1 MNKLH
6 QLEVRKLLKELDY
19 VKSDFEY
26 KNEIVFEADNSFMRS
41 LNEFLEKNIVLKEM
55 FDKKIN
61 RKIDEMIRE
70 RSTERVIE
78 SIPEAV
84 EEESTEITIVEKVVD
99 EKLRKIYR
107 GIAKKTHP
115 DKISDVRLND
125 IYIMAREMYESN
137 DVMGIYSICDQLGIP
152 YEISVED
159 LGSLKDRISIIKD
172 RVAFMES
179 TFSWKWHH
187 SEDEGERSRMLFEY
201 VKSKII

>member
-1 MNKLH
+1 MNKLR
-6 QLEVRKLLKELDY
+6 QLEARKLLKELDY

-26 KNEIVFEADNSFMRS
+26 KNEIVFEADGAFMES
-41 LNEFLEKNIVLKEM
+41 LNGFLEKNIELKEI
-55 FDKKIN
+55 FEKKTN
-61 RKIDEMIRE
+61 AGIDMIRE
-70 RSTERVIE
+70 RSSEN
-78 SIPEAV
+78 AV
-84 EEESTEITIVEKVVD
+84 ENSPSSVEIAIVDKAANENI
-99 EKLRKIYR
+99 RKIYR
-107 GIAKKTHP
+107 SVAKKTHP
-115 DKISDVRLND
+115 DKISDARLND

-159 LGSLKDRISIIKD
+159 LATLKDRISMIKD

>member
-6 QLEVRKLLKELDY
+6 QLEARKLLKELDY

-26 KNEIVFEADNSFMRS
+26 KNEIVFEADSAFMES
-41 LNEFLEKNIVLKEM
+41 LNDFLEKNIVLKEM
-55 FDKKIN
+55 FEKKTSP
-61 RKIDEMIRE
+61 RIDIFIRE
-70 RSTERVIE
+70 RSAESSIE
-78 SIPEAV
+78 PSPESV
-84 EEESTEITIVEKVVD
+84 EVTIVDKATNENI
-99 EKLRKIYR
+99 RKIYR
-107 GIAKKTHP
+107 SVAKKTHP
-115 DKISDVRLND
+115 DKISDARLND

-152 YEISVED
+152 YEMSVED
-159 LGSLKDRISIIKD
+159 LATLKDRISMMKD

>member
-1 MNKLH
+1 MNKLR
-6 QLEVRKLLKELDY
+6 QLEARKLLKELDY

-26 KNEIVFEADNSFMRS
+26 KNEIVFEADSAFLES
-41 LNEFLEKNIVLKEM
+41 LNGFLEKNIELKEI
-55 FDKKIN
+55 FEKKTN
-61 RKIDEMIRE
+61 ARIDMIRE
-70 RSTERVIE
+70 RSSEN
-78 SIPEAV
+78 AV
-84 EEESTEITIVEKVVD
+84 ENSPSSVEIAIVDKAANENI
-99 EKLRKIYR
+99 RKIYR
-107 GIAKKTHP
+107 IVAKKTHP
-115 DKISDVRLND
+115 DKISDARLNE
-125 IYIMAREMYESN
+125 IYITAREMYESN

-187 SEDEGERSRMLFEY
+187 SKDEGERSRMLFEY

>member
-6 QLEVRKLLKELDY
+6 QLEVRRLLKELDY
-19 VKSDFEY
+19 VKSDYEY

-41 LNEFLEKNIVLKEM
+41 LNDFLGRNIVLKEL

-70 RSTERVIE
+70 RSAENVIE
-78 SIPEAV
+78 SIPEVV
-84 EEESTEITIVEKVVD
+84 EEESTEIVIVEKVVD

-115 DKISDVRLND
+115 DKISDTRLND
-125 IYIMAREMYESN
+125 IYIMASKMYESN

-152 YEISVED
+152 YELTIEDSETLKSQISMMKE
-159 LGSLKDRISIIKD
+159 
-172 RVAFMES
+172 RVGFMES
-179 TFSWKWHH
+179 TFTWKWYHT
-187 SEDEGERSRMLFEY
+187 EDEGEKSRILVEY
-201 VKSKII
+201 IKSKII

>member
-6 QLEVRKLLKELDY
+6 QLEARKLLKELDY

-26 KNEIVFEADNSFMRS
+26 KNEIVFEADGAFMES
-41 LNEFLEKNIVLKEM
+41 LSDFLEKNIVLKEM
-55 FDKKIN
+55 FEKKTN
-61 RKIDEMIRE
+61 AKIDIFIRE
-70 RSTERVIE
+70 RSAESRIE
-78 SIPEAV
+78 PSPESV
-84 EEESTEITIVEKVVD
+84 EVAIVDKAANENI
-99 EKLRKIYR
+99 RKIYR
-107 GIAKKTHP
+107 SVAKKTHP
-115 DKISDVRLND
+115 DKISDARLNE
-125 IYIMAREMYESN
+125 IYITAREMYESN

-159 LGSLKDRISIIKD
+159 LATLKDRISMIKD

>member
-1 MNKLH
+1 MNKLR
-6 QLEVRKLLKELDY
+6 QLEARKLLKELDY

-26 KNEIVFEADNSFMRS
+26 KNEIVFEADSAFLES
-41 LNEFLEKNIVLKEM
+41 LNNFLEKNITLKEI
-55 FDKKIN
+55 FEKN
-61 RKIDEMIRE
+61 TNHKIDDMIRE
-70 RSTERVIE
+70 RSSKNTSPE
-78 SIPEAV
+78 SV
-84 EEESTEITIVEKVVD
+84 EISIVDKAANENI
-99 EKLRKIYR
+99 RKIYR
-107 GIAKKTHP
+107 SVAKKTHP
-115 DKISDVRLND
+115 DKISDARLND

-152 YEISVED
+152 YEMSVED
-159 LGSLKDRISIIKD
+159 LATLKDRISMMKD

>member
-6 QLEVRKLLKELDY
+6 QLEARKLLKELDY

-26 KNEIVFEADNSFMRS
+26 KNEIVFEADSAFMES
-41 LNEFLEKNIVLKEM
+41 LNDFLEKNITLKEI
-55 FDKKIN
+55 FEKN
-61 RKIDEMIRE
+61 TSPRIDIFIRE
-70 RSTERVIE
+70 RSAESSIE
-78 SIPEAV
+78 PSPESV
-84 EEESTEITIVEKVVD
+84 EVTIVDKATNENI
-99 EKLRKIYR
+99 RKIYR
-107 GIAKKTHP
+107 SVAKKTHP
-115 DKISDVRLND
+115 DKILDARLND

-152 YEISVED
+152 YEMSVED
-159 LGSLKDRISIIKD
+159 LATLKDRISMMKD

>member
-6 QLEVRKLLKELDY
+6 QLEARKLLKELDY

-26 KNEIVFEADNSFMRS
+26 KNEIVFEADSAFLES
-41 LNEFLEKNIVLKEM
+41 LNNFLEKNITLKEI
-55 FDKKIN
+55 FEKN
-61 RKIDEMIRE
+61 TNHKIDDMIRE
-70 RSTERVIE
+70 RSSKNTSPE
-78 SIPEAV
+78 SV
-84 EEESTEITIVEKVVD
+84 EISIVDKAANENI
-99 EKLRKIYR
+99 RKIYR
-107 GIAKKTHP
+107 SVAKKTHP
-115 DKISDVRLND
+115 DKISDARLND

-152 YEISVED
+152 YEMSVED
-159 LGSLKDRISIIKD
+159 LTTLKDRILMMKD

>member
-6 QLEVRKLLKELDY
+6 QLEARKLLKELDY

-26 KNEIVFEADNSFMRS
+26 KNEIVFEADSAFLES
-41 LNEFLEKNIVLKEM
+41 LNNFLEKNITLKEI
-55 FDKKIN
+55 FEKN
-61 RKIDEMIRE
+61 TNHKIDDMIRE
-70 RSTERVIE
+70 RSSKNTSPE
-78 SIPEAV
+78 SV
-84 EEESTEITIVEKVVD
+84 EISIVDKATNENI
-99 EKLRKIYR
+99 RKIYR
-107 GIAKKTHP
+107 SVAKKTHP
-115 DKISDVRLND
+115 DKISDARLND

-152 YEISVED
+152 YEMSVED
-159 LGSLKDRISIIKD
+159 LTTLKDRISMMKD

>member
-6 QLEVRKLLKELDY
+6 QLEVRRLLKELDY
-19 VKSDFEY
+19 IKSDFDY

-55 FDKKIN
+55 FDKKTN

-70 RSTERVIE
+70 RSVAGVFE
-78 SIPEAV
+78 SIT
-84 EEESTEITIVEKVVD
+84 ESVVEKVVD

-125 IYIMAREMYESN
+125 IYIMASKMYESN
-137 DVMGIYSICDQLGIP
+137 DVIGIYSICDQLGIP
-152 YEISVED
+152 YELSIEDGDILKSQISMMKE
-159 LGSLKDRISIIKD
+159 
-172 RVAFMES
+172 RVSFMES
-179 TFSWKWHH
+179 TFTWKWYHT
-187 SEDEGERSRMLFEY
+187 EDEKE
-201 VKSKII
+201 KSKIIFEYIKSKII

>member
-6 QLEVRKLLKELDY
+6 QLEARKLLKELDY

-26 KNEIVFEADNSFMRS
+26 KNEIVFEADSAFLES
-41 LNEFLEKNIVLKEM
+41 LNNFLEKNITLKEI
-55 FDKKIN
+55 FEKN
-61 RKIDEMIRE
+61 TNHKIDDMIRE
-70 RSTERVIE
+70 RSSKNTSPE
-78 SIPEAV
+78 SV
-84 EEESTEITIVEKVVD
+84 EISIVDKAANENI
-99 EKLRKIYR
+99 RKIYR
-107 GIAKKTHP
+107 SVAKKTHP
-115 DKISDVRLND
+115 DKISDSRLND

-152 YEISVED
+152 YEMSVED
-159 LGSLKDRISIIKD
+159 LATLKDRILMMKD
-172 RVAFMES
+172 RVVFMES

>member
-1 MNKLH
+1 MNKLR
-6 QLEVRKLLKELDY
+6 QLEARKLLKELDY

-26 KNEIVFEADNSFMRS
+26 KNEIVFEADGAFMES
-41 LNEFLEKNIVLKEM
+41 LNGFLEKNIELKEI
-55 FDKKIN
+55 FEKKTN
-61 RKIDEMIRE
+61 AGIDMIRE
-70 RSTERVIE
+70 RSSEN
-78 SIPEAV
+78 AV
-84 EEESTEITIVEKVVD
+84 ENSPSSVEIAIVDKAANENI
-99 EKLRKIYR
+99 RKIYR
-107 GIAKKTHP
+107 SVAKKTHP
-115 DKISDVRLND
+115 DKISDARLND

-159 LGSLKDRISIIKD
+159 LATLKDRISIIKD

>member
-6 QLEVRKLLKELDY
+6 QLEVRRLLKELDY
-19 VKSDFEY
+19 VKSDYEY

-41 LNEFLEKNIVLKEM
+41 LNDFLGKNIVLKEL

-70 RSTERVIE
+70 RSAENVIE
-78 SIPEAV
+78 SIPEAI

-115 DKISDVRLND
+115 DKISDTRLND
-125 IYIMAREMYESN
+125 IYIMASKMYESN

-152 YEISVED
+152 YELTIEDSETLKSQISMMKE
-159 LGSLKDRISIIKD
+159 
-172 RVAFMES
+172 RVGFMES
-179 TFSWKWHH
+179 TFTWKWYHT
-187 SEDEGERSRMLFEY
+187 EDEGEKSRILVEY
-201 VKSKII
+201 IKSKII